1 MILFKLIA
9 FIFIVGIIAIIVMGV
24 GLWVRVRS
32 AIDQLRGGNAQR
44 TNRKTDNGRGD
55 GVIDQRTPEQ
65 SNQKIFG
72 SDEGEY
78 VDFVDE
84 DDDKAQKTS
93 RQQPTYRPHPISQ
106 TSTTQ
111 KAVLVWRYATFR
123 KWQHTF
129 FGVSDRGFSRASIS
143 KHSKGVGREATP

>member
-1 MILFKLIA
+1 MILLKLIA

-24 GLWVRVRS
+24 GS

-44 TNRKTDNGRGD
+44 TNRKADNGRGD

-78 VDFVDE
+78 VDYVDE
-84 DDDKAQKTS
+84 DDDKAQ
-93 RQQPTYRPHPISQ
+93 
-106 TSTTQ
+106 
-111 KAVLVWRYATFR
+111 
-123 KWQHTF
+123 
-129 FGVSDRGFSRASIS
+129 
-143 KHSKGVGREATP
+143 

>member
-32 AIDQLRGGNAQR
+32 VIDQLRGGDAQR

-78 VDFVDE
+78 VDYVDE
-84 DDDKAQKTS
+84 DDDKAQ
-93 RQQPTYRPHPISQ
+93 
-106 TSTTQ
+106 
-111 KAVLVWRYATFR
+111 
-123 KWQHTF
+123 
-129 FGVSDRGFSRASIS
+129 
-143 KHSKGVGREATP
+143 

>member
-24 GLWVRVRS
+24 GLWLRVRS
-32 AIDQLRGGNAQR
+32 AIDQLRGGNTQR

-55 GVIDQRTPEQ
+55 GVIDQRTPDQ

-84 DDDKAQKTS
+84 DDDKAQ
-93 RQQPTYRPHPISQ
+93 
-106 TSTTQ
+106 
-111 KAVLVWRYATFR
+111 
-123 KWQHTF
+123 
-129 FGVSDRGFSRASIS
+129 
-143 KHSKGVGREATP
+143 

>member
-44 TNRKTDNGRGD
+44 TSRKTDNGRGD
-55 GVIDQRTPEQ
+55 GVIDQRTPER

-78 VDFVDE
+78 VDYVDE
-84 DDDKAQKTS
+84 DDDKAQ
-93 RQQPTYRPHPISQ
+93 
-106 TSTTQ
+106 
-111 KAVLVWRYATFR
+111 
-123 KWQHTF
+123 
-129 FGVSDRGFSRASIS
+129 
-143 KHSKGVGREATP
+143 

>member
-1 MILFKLIA
+1 MILLKLIA
-9 FIFIVGIIAIIVMGV
+9 FIFIVGIIAIIAIIVMGV

-65 SNQKIFG
+65 SKQKIFG

-78 VDFVDE
+78 VDYVDE
-84 DDDKAQKTS
+84 DDDKAQ
-93 RQQPTYRPHPISQ
+93 
-106 TSTTQ
+106 
-111 KAVLVWRYATFR
+111 
-123 KWQHTF
+123 
-129 FGVSDRGFSRASIS
+129 
-143 KHSKGVGREATP
+143 

>member
-1 MILFKLIA
+1 MILLKLIA

-32 AIDQLRGGNAQR
+32 AIDQLRGGDAQR

-72 SDEGEY
+72 SDEGDY

-84 DDDKAQKTS
+84 DDDKAQ
-93 RQQPTYRPHPISQ
+93 
-106 TSTTQ
+106 
-111 KAVLVWRYATFR
+111 
-123 KWQHTF
+123 
-129 FGVSDRGFSRASIS
+129 
-143 KHSKGVGREATP
+143 

>member
-32 AIDQLRGGNAQR
+32 AIDQ
-44 TNRKTDNGRGD
+44 
-55 GVIDQRTPEQ
+55 RTPEQ

-78 VDFVDE
+78 VDYVDE
-84 DDDKAQKTS
+84 DDDKAQ
-93 RQQPTYRPHPISQ
+93 
-106 TSTTQ
+106 
-111 KAVLVWRYATFR
+111 
-123 KWQHTF
+123 
-129 FGVSDRGFSRASIS
+129 
-143 KHSKGVGREATP
+143 